1 MNLTKPKR
9 YSHCPRKA
17 YTVRGFEQR
26 VVPRLM
32 RELNISRKEAEKL
45 HRLYFPRGLMSQHLD
60 PSGAYRNA
68 RRYNLYRLGRT
79 LGKDRKQ
86 RLFDL
91 VLRSEIFYVYYDD
104 DGQVVAFVSP
114 WVHSALGI
122 IPFEQLAQL

>member
-1 MNLTKPKR
+1 MQLTKPKWYPHR
-9 YSHCPRKA
+9 PRKA
-17 YTVRGFEQR
+17 YTLRGFERR

-32 RELNISRKEAEKL
+32 RELNISKKEAEKL
-45 HRLYFPRGLMSQHLD
+45 HRLYFPRGFMSHLD
-60 PSGAYRNA
+60 KTGAYRNT
-68 RRYNLYRLGRT
+68 RQYRLYRLGRE
-79 LGKDRKQ
+79 LGKDRKS

-91 VLRSEIFYVYYDD
+91 VLRSEMFYVYYDD